1 MTEEVLDVSKRTE
14 VTEADVRAL
23 AALADLP
30 LAAGREAQLAP
41 QLGEWLTAANELNAK
56 MAAAE
61 NWEITPVTV
70 LRHPGGEEG
79 SDGQR

>member
-1 MTEEVLDVSKRTE
+1 MTKRVEVDE
-14 VTEADVRAL
+14 DDVRAL

-41 QLGEWLTAANELNAK
+41 QLDEWLTAANELNRK

-61 NWEITPVTV
+61 YWEITPVTV
-70 LRHPGGEEG
+70 FRHPGAEEG
-79 SDGQR
+79 SNGQR

>member
-1 MTEEVLDVSKRTE
+1 MTRRTDVNE
-14 VTEADVRAL
+14 DDVRAL

-30 LAAGREAQLAP
+30 LAAGREVQLAP
-41 QLGEWLTAANELNAK
+41 QLGEWLTAANELNRK

-61 NWEITPVTV
+61 NMEITPVTV
-70 LRHPGGEEG
+70 FRHPGGEEG